1 MQEDVL
7 FLTDKGGARP
17 LPTPLGVEA
26 AMEAPASDVPADDE
40 FGSAAATNGD
50 ADNGD
55 SDEEDEE
62 EEDSDDYEDDSHET
76 RAGHQRSRAPAQ
88 APLSA
93 AGAAALQSSD
103 RVVMRFRMPWAEVVT
118 HLNDAVK
125 SQTAGYA
132 SLDWSPGGYARSNIV
147 KVDVLLN
154 GKPVDA
160 LSFVAHKDKAVAEG
174 KAVCQR
180 LKASID
186 RQQFEVIM

>member
-1 MQEDVL
+1 
-7 FLTDKGGARP
+7 
-17 LPTPLGVEA
+17 
-26 AMEAPASDVPADDE
+26 
-40 FGSAAATNGD
+40 
-50 ADNGD
+50 
-55 SDEEDEE
+55 
-62 EEDSDDYEDDSHET
+62 
-76 RAGHQRSRAPAQ
+76 
-88 APLSA
+88 
-93 AGAAALQSSD
+93 
-103 RVVMRFRMPWAEVVT
+103 MRFRMPWAEVVT

>member
-1 MQEDVL
+1 VGLQEDVL
-7 FLTDKGGARP
+7 FLTDKGGAKS

-26 AMEAPASDVPADDE
+26 AVEVPASSNVLADDDV
-40 FGSAAATNGD
+40 GSAAATDGD
-50 ADNGD
+50 ADND
-55 SDEEDEE
+55 SDEEDE
-62 EEDSDDYEDDSHET
+62 DGDDDDEDDSHET
-76 RAGHQRSRAPAQ
+76 RAGHQRSRAPAPT
-88 APLSA
+88 PLSA
-93 AGAAALQSSD
+93 AGVAALQSSD

-186 RQQFEVIM
+186 RQQFEVVM